1 MKKRV
6 NKNTNTNTTNTN
18 TNTNKTTNKSETSSK
33 VCLSDCNVTELILKY
48 LVPIFQYLSIELTDY
63 NMKLKTTKCLNTAV
77 MLVHILGSEK
87 DVKTKVNYCDT
98 ENINKRY
105 SKIKDKIKKIEKKK
119 NILDKL
125 DKDLSKSNINARY
138 FYYILMTHT
147 KMKKG
152 NKNDGWFPGHV
163 YIIEKSLNCQKEL
176 KYKIFQSYINQYD
189 LNGHFKNNNNT
200 MELRDNNIK
209 SVINGMRNILLKK
222 TWNKKAVKFWNK
234 LCYVN
239 TENIIGYDTENI
251 NICYQ
256 KIKIDNCYTNLLNFT
271 KKALTNIKTNIDNKN
286 INHYDVKKDKDN
298 MITSLSIEELYIRF
312 QNLYQEITT

>member
-1 MKKRV
+1 MKKRT
-6 NKNTNTNTTNTN
+6 NKITNK
-18 TNTNKTTNKSETSSK
+18 NTNKTTNKSDTSSK

>member
-1 MKKRV
+1 
-6 NKNTNTNTTNTN
+6 
-18 TNTNKTTNKSETSSK
+18 
-33 VCLSDCNVTELILKY
+33 
-48 LVPIFQYLSIELTDY
+48 
-63 NMKLKTTKCLNTAV
+63 MKLKTTKCLNTAV

-222 TWNKKAVKFWNK
+222 TWNKKAVNFWNK

>member
-1 MKKRV
+1 MKKRTKV
-6 NKNTNTNTTNTN
+6 
-18 TNTNKTTNKSETSSK
+18 NTNKTTNKTTNKNTNKTSSK

-105 SKIKDKIKKIEKKK
+105 SKIKDKIKKLEKKK
-119 NILDKL
+119 DILDKL
-125 DKDLSKSNINARY
+125 DKDLDKPNIKARY

-147 KMKKG
+147 KMEKG
-152 NKNDGWFPGHV
+152 KKNDGWFPGHV

-200 MELRDNNIK
+200 MELQDNNIK

-222 TWNKKAVKFWNK
+222 TWNKTAVKFWNK

-239 TENIIGYDTENI
+239 TENLIGYKTENI

-271 KKALTNIKTNIDNKN
+271 KNALTNIKTNIDNKN

>member
-138 FYYILMTHT
+138 FYYILMPHT

-222 TWNKKAVKFWNK
+222 TWNKTAVKFWNK

-239 TENIIGYDTENI
+239 TENLIGYDTENI